1 MAPLNAPSDNLQI
14 DEKKD
19 TKITTLRC
27 AIAYINTL
35 SELLGDLNDGVAV
48 SPEYY
53 FTDAELGIAPPPK
66 QREGKNKGGDGG
78 AGAGRKR

>member
-1 MAPLNAPSDNLQI
+1 MQI

-53 FTDAELGIAPPPK
+53 FTDAELGIAPTPEPKPK
-66 QREGKNKGGDGG
+66 QHGGDGG
-78 AGAGRKR
+78 GAGGGRKR